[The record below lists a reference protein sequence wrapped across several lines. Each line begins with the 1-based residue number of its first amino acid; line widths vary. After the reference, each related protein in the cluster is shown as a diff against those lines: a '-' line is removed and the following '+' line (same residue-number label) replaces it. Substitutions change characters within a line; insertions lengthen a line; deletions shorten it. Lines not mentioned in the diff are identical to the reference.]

1 MSGKTPKVPKN
12 AESKVPQNAG
22 PADVSVPQRTTPA
35 LLMSI
40 GLHVV
45 LLTTLGVIW
54 SRTPRGTGE
63 SADRPIGI
71 AIVHQMPDRE
81 KYVDAAELQP
91 NKEVESQQSEQQS
104 ASEAAA
110 AAAPPA
116 DMSPPIDLNGILDAM
131 ESTPSPVSG
140 TGLSGE
146 TDLSGDS
153 IGDGRGK
160 TTTGT
165 GSQATT
171 MVFGVSGSGSRF
183 VYVFDRSDSMNG
195 HGGRPLRAAK
205 AELIRSLNSLTEKQR
220 FQIIFY
226 NDKPKP
232 FQLAGMPMQMIS
244 GEQSNVVQAER
255 YVKSITAF
263 GGTEHD
269 AALKLALRMSPDV
282 IFFLTDAR
290 VPSLS
295 SKKLRLIHQRAEQS
309 GTTIHT
315 IEFGP
320 EAFAPADG
328 FLRDL
333 AEQNNG
339 QYQYV
344 DIRNLGRDPSDIQ
357 PSEKAEP

>member
-1 MSGKTPKVPKN
+1 MADQKPKASKN
-12 AESKVPQNAG
+12 TVLKAPDPAG
-22 PADVSVPQRTTPA
+22 PAHVHAPQRTTPA

-40 GLHVV
+40 GLHFI
-45 LLTTLGVIW
+45 LLTTLGLIW
-54 SRTPRGTGE
+54 SRTPSGTGE
-63 SADRPIGI
+63 SNDRQVGI

-81 KYVDAAELQP
+81 KYVDAAQMQP
-91 NKEVESQQSEQQS
+91 NPEVQTEQSEQS
-104 ASEAAA
+104 SSESAA

-116 DMSPPIDLNGILDAM
+116 DMSPPIDLAGILHAM
-131 ESTPSPVSG
+131 ESTPAPVSG

-146 TDLSGDS
+146 TDLTGDS
-153 IGDGRGK
+153 LENGRGK
-160 TTTGT
+160 MSSGT
-165 GSQATT
+165 GSEATT

-195 HGGRPLRAAK
+195 HSGRPLRAAK
-205 AELIRSLNSLTEKQR
+205 AELIRSLKSLTEKQR

-232 FQLAGMPMQMIS
+232 FQLSGAPLQLIS
-244 GEQSNVVQAER
+244 GEQPNVVQAER
-255 YVKSITAF
+255 YVQSIAAF
-263 GGTEHD
+263 GGTKHD
-269 AALKLALRMSPDV
+269 TALKLALQMSPDV

-290 VPSLS
+290 IPRLS
-295 SKKLRLIHQRAEQS
+295 GNELRLIKQRAEKS

-320 EAFAPADG
+320 DAFAPNDS

-333 AEQNNG
+333 AKQNNG

-344 DIRNLGRDPSDIQ
+344 DVRNLGRRPLDIDPTT
-357 PSEKAEP
+357 KAKP